1 MAYFV
6 ATKGWR
12 LALRIFSGIVFLP
25 GVISCIILLPPRKK
39 SNDSVS
45 PQTGERLALYHVC
58 ERDQGSGD
66 HNINDEKSR
75 NVNDA
80 QSLSGDGQVQIVPPK
95 DQGDSLSK
103 AQGSKSVCRF
113 CVKSREEDED
123 GELKGEEIERTAVEM
138 KMSKNPVTYF
148 FSVAL
153 ATLSLAWTFFNV
165 NLVSFLDWEI
175 LWVIKPMHS
184 FTYSVFLVA
193 DNGDSSHTFSC
204 VLLMAFA
211 YVLASIG

>member
-39 SNDSVS
+39 SNDSMS

-66 HNINDEKSR
+66 HNNEKSSD
-75 NVNDA
+75 VNDDA
-80 QSLSGDGQVQIVPPK
+80 QSLSGDSVNNHQVQIVPPK
-95 DQGDSLSK
+95 DQGDSLSQV
-103 AQGSKSVCRF
+103 QGLKPVCRF

-123 GELKGEEIERTAVEM
+123 GKLKGEEIERTAVEM

-165 NLVSFLDWEI
+165 NLVSFLDY
-175 LWVIKPMHS
+175 MH
-184 FTYSVFLVA
+184 
-193 DNGDSSHTFSC
+193 
-204 VLLMAFA
+204 M
-211 YVLASIG
+211 